1 MTNFLSIR
9 LAAIFCLS
17 LLLGGCCAND
27 VCDCQDDQADAVKLS
42 FSPAF
47 GAADLDTIRILRSPL
62 PYIRTNKVETVTL
75 IRTAAQLRD
84 SIFSI
89 LLNNTTP
96 FTTVGATKL
105 NGYRYEVQYLAQQPG
120 AKPVPITVLVIDSV
134 RLRGQLVGDG
144 CCTCYTNT
152 EKTAYVTRPKRA
164 SAGTDSTFVFDLKQ
178 VAVIPV
184 TK

>member
-9 LAAIFCLS
+9 LAAVFCLS

-47 GAADLDTIRILRSPL
+47 GSADLDTIRILRSPL

-75 IRTAAQLRD
+75 IRTAAQLSD
-84 SIFSI
+84 SI

-105 NGYRYEVQYLAQQPG
+105 NGYRYEVQYLVQQPG

-144 CCTCYTNT
+144 CCTCYTNA

-164 SAGTDSTFVFDLKQ
+164 GAGTDSTFVVDLKQ
-178 VAVIPV
+178 VSTPAIPV